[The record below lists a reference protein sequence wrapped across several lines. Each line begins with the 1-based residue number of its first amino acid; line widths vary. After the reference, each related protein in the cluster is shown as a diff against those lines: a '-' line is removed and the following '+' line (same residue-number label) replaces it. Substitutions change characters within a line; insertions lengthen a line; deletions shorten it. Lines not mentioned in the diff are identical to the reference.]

1 MGRRRKH
8 RLDLPQRFYCDRG
21 TYYYWPPGRPKIWFR
36 HKDGSPM
43 ALFEALAEYG
53 KIIDR
58 PATYRTLGDLMDQYS
73 RLEIPKLKPR
83 TQQDRLQEIGKL
95 RAVFGEMDPLE
106 ITPQDIYGYK
116 RARAAAPIRCNRELS
131 ALSALFSYG
140 IENGLAVAAN
150 PCREV
155 KRYAE
160 RERDR
165 CPEPAELAAFIVL
178 CRDRF
183 GDSQTASYVELK
195 RMVGLRM
202 GDMLRLHRSMIQ
214 DLGLRIDT
222 GKRGKKH
229 FFPFTDHSG
238 QSTGLR
244 ELLDEILALPRP
256 VGSMWLF
263 CGRRGMP
270 YTVSGWKTMWQRR
283 MRAYVDVGGV
293 RFWEHDI
300 RATAGT
306 EVEEERGAEEAQK
319 LLGHS
324 DLRTTRVYTGRRKV
338 IVVLPNRKRG

>member
-8 RLDLPQRFYCDRG
+8 RLDLPQRFYCDHG
-21 TYYYWPPGRPKIWFR
+21 TYYYWPLGRPKVWFR
-36 HKDGSPM
+36 HKNGSAMP
-43 ALFEALAEYG
+43 LYEALAEYG
-53 KIIDR
+53 KLIDR
-58 PATYRTLGDLMDQYS
+58 PVTYRSMGELMDAYS
-73 RLEIPKLKPR
+73 QLEIPKLKPR

-116 RARAAAPIRCNRELS
+116 RARGSAPTRCNRELS

-140 IENGLAVAAN
+140 IESGLPLAAN

-160 RERDR
+160 LERDR
-165 CPEPAELAAFIVL
+165 CPEPAELAAFIAL
-178 CRDRF
+178 CRKRF
-183 GDSQTASYVELK
+183 RDEQTALYVELK

-202 GDMLRLHRSMIQ
+202 GDMLRLHRTMMQ
-214 DLGLRIDT
+214 DSGLRIDT
-222 GKRGKKH
+222 GKRGKKQ
-229 FFPFTDHSG
+229 FFPFVDKNG
-238 QSTGLR
+238 LSTGLR
-244 ELLDEILALPRP
+244 ELLDQVLARPRP
-256 VGSMWLF
+256 NGAMWLF
-263 CGRRGMP
+263 CGRRGQP
-270 YTVSGWKTMWQRR
+270 YTVSGWKAMWQRR
-283 MRAYVDVGGV
+283 MRAYVEAGGV

-306 EVEEERGAEEAQK
+306 EVEEDRGVEEAQK

-338 IVVLPNRKRG
+338 ITVLPNRKRD